1 MGTSPKRKGELSLPC
16 RTGLS
21 SLLAFAPCCLLFPL
35 PLLALFILSPVDWLL
50 VRSPHIARHAP
61 IHVLSYEEDLLH
73 KVSEVTLIIALRRQI
88 CSRFDLAKEE
98 ERGEKGTAT

>member
-1 MGTSPKRKGELSLPC
+1 MLDTGPNHSTPKLGAALPRGAVLRLRK
-16 RTGLS
+16 
-21 SLLAFAPCCLLFPL
+21 LFPL